1 MRLKIHFLSML
12 LLISSAFCS
21 EWTVKDDVNT
31 KEHARVDPPGRKVDV
46 SLDGKLVARFVYGD
60 GQIKPFLNVFSEEGD
75 CLTQWE
81 PKQDLPHHR
90 GIYIGWNRITSDL
103 GGPAKAAKG
112 ESKPAAGAIDPKG
125 SFDLWHMNNGGKM
138 DVLKIEKAEG
148 GADSGTIVATILW
161 HAGNKDAS
169 GSDLLLTETRTM
181 KISRPDGKQTV
192 VDLKFELKA
201 MRDLTLGGDLQHAG
215 MHFRGSAAIL
225 KTKIDNAKAKS
236 AIGADYETAY
246 VWEPAGKT
254 KGADLKWARLI
265 FHIGEHW
272 YSATHMNAPSNPVEE
287 LSMRGYGRFG
297 FFFKKDLKKDEVLP
311 LTYRIVTESLKDLK
325 AIPTAD
331 EKAAQE
337 KIGKALYDDFTK
349 DMPNVAPRAP
359 APAPAPTDVKVSK

>member
-1 MRLKIHFLSML
+1 MLKYFRLPAAFCVLIALSSL
-12 LLISSAFCS
+12 SAFSS

-31 KEHARVDPPGRKVDV
+31 KEDARIDPPGRKVDV
-46 SLDGKLVARFVYGD
+46 LLDGKLVARFVYGE
-60 GQIKPFLNVFSEEGD
+60 GQLKPYLNVYSEEGD
-75 CLTQWE
+75 CLTQWD

-90 GIYIGWNRITSDL
+90 GIYIGWNKITSDL
-103 GGPAKAAKG
+103 GGLAKAAKG
-112 ESKPAAGAIDPKG
+112 EPKPAEGTIDPKG

-138 DVLKIEKAEG
+138 EVLKIEKAEG

-181 KISRPDGKQTV
+181 KISRPEGKKTQA
-192 VDLKFELKA
+192 DLKFELKA

-215 MHFRGSAAIL
+215 MHFRGSAKIL
-225 KTKIDNAKAKS
+225 KTKIQNEKAKN

-246 VWEPAGKT
+246 VWEPEPSV
-254 KGADLKWARLI
+254 KGADLKWARLM
-265 FHIGEHW
+265 FHIGSNW

-311 LTYRIVTESLKDLK
+311 LTYRIVTESEKSLK
-325 AIPTAD
+325 AMPTAD
-331 EKAAQE
+331 DKAAQKKE
-337 KIGKALYDDFTK
+337 GAALYEEFTK
-349 DMPNVAPRAP
+349 TLA
-359 APAPAPTDVKVSK
+359 K